1 MTIMTGKRKN
11 LGWKI
16 NKKANSI
23 IIFDEGHNLEDV
35 AEAAMEKELS
45 MKNQKFTK
53 QMKRKDINIC

>member
-1 MTIMTGKRKN
+1 M
-11 LGWKI
+11 LKI
-16 NKKANSI
+16 KI

-45 MKNQKFTK
+45 MKNLKFTK